1 MHSHLSNK
9 SGAVS
14 WCCISC
20 RVQTPAKYLMLGG
33 GNPLIV
39 VGPCKSRQLQLI
51 LVLLSIFSKVLV
63 GILAIL
69 VLYLDD
75 NITITLVQFS
85 KFYFARKLTMSL
97 IR

>member
-39 VGPCKSRQLQLI
+39 VRSKTLQIPAIATHFGPAVNL
-51 LVLLSIFSKVLV
+51 F
-63 GILAIL
+63 
-69 VLYLDD
+69 
-75 NITITLVQFS
+75 
-85 KFYFARKLTMSL
+85 
-97 IR
+97 

>member
-51 LVLLSIFSKVLV
+51 LVLLSIFSKVLE

-75 NITITLVQFS
+75 NNYYSGPIFKILLCQ
-85 KFYFARKLTMSL
+85 KAHDELD
-97 IR
+97 